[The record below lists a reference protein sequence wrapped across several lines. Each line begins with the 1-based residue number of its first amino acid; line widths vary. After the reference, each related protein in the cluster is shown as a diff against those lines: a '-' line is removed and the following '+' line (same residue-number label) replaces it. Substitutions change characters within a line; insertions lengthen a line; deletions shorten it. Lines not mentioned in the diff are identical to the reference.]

1 MNVSTKVSAG
11 RAGRPLRTGRD
22 HRQTRQVRSGSEAG
36 MQHARRGDPVPF
48 TWEIPAAVTA
58 GAVLVLVL
66 GIHLGRA
73 GANLLAGAGWG
84 WPARAELL
92 RSLPDLLRGD
102 PFAGLHGGDLDG
114 VTGAARAGLWA
125 GIGFTELVLLGLL
138 VWALKVGLDR
148 WGPRR
153 VQGMATRAEA
163 ERMLGRA
170 RLRKA
175 AAVVR
180 PDLYDRDR
188 QRGADRNRPTGRD
201 RG

>member
-1 MNVSTKVSAG
+1 
-11 RAGRPLRTGRD
+11 
-22 HRQTRQVRSGSEAG
+22 
-36 MQHARRGDPVPF
+36 MQHARRGDPTPF

-66 GIHLGRA
+66 GTHLGRA
-73 GANLLAGAGWG
+73 GANLIAGAGWG
-84 WPARAELL
+84 WPAREEPL

-102 PFAGLHGGDLDG
+102 PFAGLPARHDLHDGGVLHGGALPG
-114 VTGAARAGLWA
+114 VGGASRMGLWA
-125 GIGFTELVLLGLL
+125 GIGVTELVLLGLL
-138 VWALKVGLDR
+138 VWALKVSLDR

-170 RLRKA
+170 RLRQV

-180 PDLYDRDR
+180 PDLYGQGR
-188 QRGADRNRPTGRD
+188 QRTARNRRPGRSRPTARD